1 MQDRGFG
8 VRNRRRR
15 VQRLTVAGAVPLAI
29 TIGWTGVAVAA
40 PTEQPGVSVPEESQP
55 GVVTAEADQPG
66 VAPAEEPAPV
76 PETEAE
82 PRQYWVAPPTEYRQI
97 EYQPYQAPSTYDVPG
112 YEQPAGYDEPVY
124 DEPGY
129 DEPRVLHLP
138 AAVETVAPIQA
149 PKSMLRAGDFMVD
162 QQTVRLSDDDL
173 ERTNNQFAIAES
185 QVATFWKSVGF
196 EPDRAQKVAAA
207 STAGAASGALAG
219 GTALGAPAAVVG
231 AVPGA
236 VVGGV
241 VGSVTGGAL
250 GTVLVPGVGGVPGGV
265 VGATGGAAIG
275 AAAGAAVL
283 GIPAAV
289 VGGTVGGLV
298 GGAAGT
304 AFGAGDVDGE
314 PLVDLTPAPA
324 PEQTAPAPVVID
336 TAAVTEQTRAVVAQV
351 EAAPG
356 GPEAVEGVRVVADEA
371 PQCAQD
377 VAGAV
382 TGRVDLVRTAAIAQP
397 GGFEAVTSL
406 ETAVVNSPVGP
417 VGGQVADV
425 LTAVRAGLA

>member
-1 MQDRGFG
+1 MQDRKFG

-15 VQRLTVAGAVPLAI
+15 VQRVTLAGAVPLAI
-29 TIGWTGVAVAA
+29 TIVCTGVAVAA

-66 VAPAEEPAPV
+66 VAPAEEPAPE
-76 PETEAE
+76 PEPA
-82 PRQYWVAPPTEYRQI
+82 PRQYWVAPPTEYQQI
-97 EYQPYQAPSTYDVPG
+97 EYQPYQAPSTYDVPA
-112 YEQPAGYDEPVY
+112 YEQPAGYGEPVY
-124 DEPGY
+124 EEPQ
-129 DEPRVLHLP
+129 VLHMP

-196 EPDRAQKVAAA
+196 EPERAQKVAAA
-207 STAGAASGALAG
+207 TTAGAASGALAG

-236 VVGGV
+236 VIGGV
-241 VGSVTGGAL
+241 VGSFTGGAL
-250 GTVLVPGVGGVPGGV
+250 GTVLIPGVGAVPGGV
-265 VGATGGAAIG
+265 VGSAGGAAIG
-275 AAAGAAVL
+275 AAAGAAVV

-289 VGGTVGGLV
+289 VGGAAGGLV

-304 AFGAGDVDGE
+304 AFGAGDVGGE
-314 PLVDLTPAPA
+314 PLVDLTPDPA
-324 PEQTAPAPVVID
+324 PEPAAPAPVVID
-336 TAAVTEQTRAVVAQV
+336 TAAVTEQTRAVVARV
-351 EAAPG
+351 EAGPG
-356 GPEAVEGVRVVADEA
+356 GPEVVDGVRVVVDAA
-371 PQCAQD
+371 PQAARD

-382 TGRVDLVRTAAIAQP
+382 TGRVDVVRTAAISVP
-397 GGFEAVTSL
+397 GGFEGVTSL
-406 ETAVVNSPVGP
+406 ESAVVNSPVGP

>member
-1 MQDRGFG
+1 MQDREFG

-15 VQRLTVAGAVPLAI
+15 VQRATLAGAVPLAI
-29 TIGWTGVAVAA
+29 TIVCTGVAVAA

-76 PETEAE
+76 PEPEPA
-82 PRQYWVAPPTEYRQI
+82 PRQYWVAPPTEYQQI

-112 YEQPAGYDEPVY
+112 YEQPAGYGEPVY
-124 DEPGY
+124 EEPQ
-129 DEPRVLHLP
+129 VLHLP
-138 AAVETVAPIQA
+138 TAVETVAPIQA

-196 EPDRAQKVAAA
+196 EPERAQKVAAA
-207 STAGAASGALAG
+207 TTAGAASGALAG

-236 VVGGV
+236 LIGGTIGGLSGGAIGGV
-241 VGSVTGGAL
+241 VL
-250 GTVLVPGVGGVPGGV
+250 PGVGWVPGGT
-265 VGATGGAAIG
+265 VGTVAGAGIG

-289 VGGTVGGLV
+289 VGGTAGGLV

-314 PLVDLTPAPA
+314 PLVDLTPTSTPEPA
-324 PEQTAPAPVVID
+324 APAPVVID
-336 TAAVTEQTRAVVAQV
+336 TDAVTEQTRAVVAKV
-351 EAAPG
+351 EAGPG
-356 GPEAVEGVRVVADEA
+356 GPEVVDGVRVVADAA
-371 PQCAQD
+371 PRVAQD

-382 TGRVDLVRTAAIAQP
+382 TGRVDVVRTVAISQP
-397 GGFEAVTSL
+397 GGLERVTSL
-406 ETAVVNSPVGP
+406 ESAVVNSPVGP
-417 VGGQVADV
+417 VGGQVEEV

>member
-66 VAPAEEPAPV
+66 VAPAEEPAPE
-76 PETEAE
+76 PEPA
-82 PRQYWVAPPTEYRQI
+82 PRQYWVAPPTEYQQI
-97 EYQPYQAPSTYDVPG
+97 EYQPYQAPSMYDVPV
-112 YEQPAGYDEPVY
+112 YEEPVRDEPQ
-124 DEPGY
+124 
-129 DEPRVLHLP
+129 VLHLP
-138 AAVETVAPIQA
+138 AAVEPVAPIQA
-149 PKSMLRAGDFMVD
+149 PRNMLRAGDFMVD

-196 EPDRAQKVAAA
+196 EPERAQKVAAA
-207 STAGAASGALAG
+207 TTAGAASGALAG

-241 VGSVTGGAL
+241 VGSFTGGAL
-250 GTVLVPGVGGVPGGV
+250 GTVLVPGVGAVPGGV
-265 VGATGGAAIG
+265 VGSAGGAAIG
-275 AAAGAAVL
+275 AAAGAAVV

-314 PLVDLTPAPA
+314 PLVDLTPTSTPEPA
-324 PEQTAPAPVVID
+324 APAPVVID
-336 TAAVTEQTRAVVAQV
+336 TAAVTAQTRAVVTQV
-351 EAAPG
+351 EAGPG
-356 GPEAVEGVRVVADEA
+356 GPEVVEGVRVVADAA
-371 PQCAQD
+371 PQVARD

-382 TGRVDLVRTAAIAQP
+382 TGRVDVARTAAISVP
-397 GGFEAVTSL
+397 GGLEGVTSL
-406 ETAVVNSPVGP
+406 ESAVVNSPVGP